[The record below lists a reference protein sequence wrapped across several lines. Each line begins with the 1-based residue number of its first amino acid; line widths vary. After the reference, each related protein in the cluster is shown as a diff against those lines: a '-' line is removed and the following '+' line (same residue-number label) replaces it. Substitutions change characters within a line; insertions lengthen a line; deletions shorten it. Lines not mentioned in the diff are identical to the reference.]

1 MKINEIINKVIKY
14 QETHRD
20 DLFEEIIKDFD
31 LCINKV
37 VDQVDDYYKEDLRQE
52 ILIGIYQAIVKFKIN
67 IYSTTKF
74 ENNEFIEFK
83 NKFFNGVKKLDRD
96 IILEYQLFN
105 IENQFKKYIKT
116 TCQNIQKNFYKKMI
130 KNHENQTSLNE
141 KVSDDIELLD
151 LIQYPVIKTYENVID
166 ELTTKD
172 RIFLENF
179 IEGGIVK
186 KNKDVAKKLGI
197 SSQAVSAKK
206 IKIKEKIRKNAKL
219 KEEKICL
226 F

>member
-1 MKINEIINKVIKY
+1 MAVDSINKSNNTEAIKQGLNLIINNYSNVL
-14 QETHRD
+14 T
-20 DLFEEIIKDFD
+20 DLKITKIDTNCKKF
-31 LCINKV
+31 NHN
-37 VDQVDDYYKEDLRQE
+37 YHN
-52 ILIGIYQAIVKFKIN
+52 AI
-67 IYSTTKF
+67 
-74 ENNEFIEFK
+74 
-83 NKFFNGVKKLDRD
+83 
-96 IILEYQLFN
+96 EY
-105 IENQFKKYIKT
+105 
-116 TCQNIQKNFYKKMI
+116 
-130 KNHENQTSLNE
+130 

-206 IKIKEKIRKNAKL
+206 KIKEKIRKNAKL

>member
-116 TCQNIQKNFYKKMI
+116 TCQNIQKK
-130 KNHENQTSLNE
+130 
-141 KVSDDIELLD
+141 LL
-151 LIQYPVIKTYENVID
+151 
-166 ELTTKD
+166 
-172 RIFLENF
+172 
-179 IEGGIVK
+179 
-186 KNKDVAKKLGI
+186 
-197 SSQAVSAKK
+197 
-206 IKIKEKIRKNAKL
+206 
-219 KEEKICL
+219 
-226 F
+226 